1 MKEKT
6 RVEVLWE
13 IFDDIQS
20 YCDNTYCDACVI
32 KDHLMSNP
40 LDKDFKTCLGEIA
53 YALSHDS
60 DLLYTKQIIENN
72 NINSN
77 DEEEE

>member
-1 MKEKT
+1 MEKKT

-32 KDHLMSNP
+32 KDHLMSHP
-40 LDKDFKTCLGEIA
+40 FDEGFKTCLGEIS

-60 DLLYTKQIIENN
+60 DLLYTKRKIEINN
-72 NINSN
+72 RNS
-77 DEEEE
+77 EEE